1 MRRGSPSGGGAG
13 GLGACPPHLGVLSME
28 SSFFP
33 THHVSL
39 SLSRLALG
47 RGGLGQL
54 RHIGLKHEDHGQT
67 SDEALI
73 RVGSGKA
80 GRSAGSRTGGSPGV
94 SLDAQGHS
102 AECTEATPPLRCRA
116 LLLSPTA
123 HAHTHAYSH
132 TCAHSHA
139 HMHARTHTQKHTHAH
154 SRTCTH
160 VHTRSHMHTC
170 AHTHAHMLAHA
181 YTHTHAHVA
190 PGQPS
195 GAPTPHFRVL
205 STHPPVH
212 LSSHL
217 LQEDA
222 PGTPSLASVSPLLTP
237 VP

>member
-54 RHIGLKHEDHGQT
+54 RHMGLKHADHGQT

-73 RVGSGKA
+73 RAGSGKP

-94 SLDAQGHS
+94 SLDTQGHS

-139 HMHARTHTQKHTHAH
+139 HMHA
-154 SRTCTH
+154 
-160 VHTRSHMHTC
+160 
-170 AHTHAHMLAHA
+170 HA

-205 STHPPVH
+205 STHPPSTSLPICSRRMLPGHRAWPLCH
-212 LSSHL
+212 LSSPQFRKL
-217 LQEDA
+217 LLIVDQMIY
-222 PGTPSLASVSPLLTP
+222 
-237 VP
+237 